1 LLQCDDMSMLSSFNA
16 GTWKFL
22 DTTNGSTRFPDIRK
36 INGNSVI
43 ELVSVPTKITGV
55 HYVQVSC

>member
-1 LLQCDDMSMLSSFNA
+1 MLSSLNA

-22 DTTNGSTRFPDIRK
+22 DTTNGSTKFPDIRK